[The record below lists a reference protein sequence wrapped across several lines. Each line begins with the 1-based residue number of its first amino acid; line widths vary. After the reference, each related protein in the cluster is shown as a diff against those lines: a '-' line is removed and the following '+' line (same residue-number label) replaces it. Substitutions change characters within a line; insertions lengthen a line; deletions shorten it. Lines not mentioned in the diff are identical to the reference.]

1 MSGTDALCDN
11 PVMALVDTPEAH
23 RPARRARLDGDE
35 PVVLGVAAR
44 LARQLAVD
52 PVALR
57 AAFVVL
63 TVAGGWGAILY
74 AAGWATLV
82 WRQPDPPPAASTGS
96 DGRPG
101 VALAALGLLLV
112 LRSQAAGFHD
122 LLVWPAAVV
131 AALVVLGWRRLSIET
146 PRTQLYRMAGGLLL
160 VVGGFAYLAS
170 ADLPVRA
177 MRDGGIAIA
186 VVVAG
191 VALVFAPWVVQLT
204 RSLAEERRERIRA
217 DERAEVATHLHDSV
231 LQTLTLLQKRSDDPM
246 LMAALARHQERELR
260 QWLYGR
266 PSSPAGGTFRQAVEV
281 MVSQVEDQHLVH
293 VDNVTVGDGPIQDQ
307 IAMVLSAAREALVN
321 AAKFSG
327 ERTLSLYA
335 ELRDHHVELFVR
347 DRGRGFRLDEIADDR
362 KGISDSIVARLGRLG
377 GQANVRTAP
386 GAGTEVHLRL
396 ELSA

>member
-1 MSGTDALCDN
+1 
-11 PVMALVDTPEAH
+11 MALVDTPEAH

-35 PVVLGVAAR
+35 SLVLGVAAR
-44 LARQLAVD
+44 LARQLDVD
-52 PVALR
+52 PLALR

-74 AAGWATLV
+74 AAAWATLV
-82 WRQPDPPPAASTGS
+82 WRQPDPHPATTTTDEGR
-96 DGRPG
+96 DGRAG
-101 VALAALGLLLV
+101 VAVATVGVLLV
-112 LRSQAAGFHD
+112 LRSQAAGFQD
-122 LLVWPAAVV
+122 LLVWPAVIV
-131 AALVVLGWRRLSIET
+131 AAVVVLGWRHLSSET
-146 PRTQLYRMAGGLLL
+146 PRTQLYRLAGGLLL

-177 MRDGGIAIA
+177 MRDGGIALA

-191 VALVFAPWVVQLT
+191 VALAFAPWVVQLT

-260 QWLYGR
+260 QWLYGN
-266 PSSPAGGTFRQAVEV
+266 PTSPAGGTFRQAVET

-293 VDNVTVGDGPIQDQ
+293 VDNVTVGDGPIEDQ

-347 DRGRGFRLDEIADDR
+347 DRGRGFRLDEVADDR